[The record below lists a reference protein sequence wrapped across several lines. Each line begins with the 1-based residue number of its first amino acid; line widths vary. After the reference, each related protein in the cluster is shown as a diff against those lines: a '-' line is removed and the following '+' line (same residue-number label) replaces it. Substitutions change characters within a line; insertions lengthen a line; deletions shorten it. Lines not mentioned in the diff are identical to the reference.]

1 MKRRHRMPFGA
12 EVVDD
17 GTRFRLWAPAAPRVE
32 LELEAGGRRTRHAM
46 RADGNGWFE
55 LVERGIGAGAR
66 YAFVVNGHTV
76 PDPASRCNPDDVHRP
91 SMVVDPCAYAWE
103 DADWRGRRWEEAIVY
118 ELHVGTFTRA
128 GTFAA
133 AIERLDDLRDLGV
146 TAIEL
151 MPLADFPGRRNWGY
165 DGVLPFA
172 PDASYGTPDDLKRL
186 IDAAHRRGVMVL
198 LDVVYNHFG
207 PEGNYLHTYAPQFFT
222 DRHSTPWG
230 AAINFD
236 GPDSRVVRD
245 FYVHNALYWIEE
257 YHLDGLRLD
266 AVHAIVDDSPLHI
279 VSEIAA
285 AVRRESGARHVHIVL
300 ENDANEARYLARD
313 AQGRAVIADAQW
325 NDDLHHAIHVLAT
338 GEVDGYYADYAD
350 RPLERLGRCLAEGF
364 AYQGEPSAFRGG
376 AARGEPSARLP
387 PSAFVSCTQTHDQ
400 IGNRAR
406 GERISV
412 LAPQAALQQA
422 VAMVLLAPA
431 VPMLFMGEEFASSSP
446 FLFFCDFGPEL
457 AAAVTRGRR
466 EEFSRF
472 EWFRDPVRQASIPD
486 PNAEETFRASCLD
499 WDEVAQPVHAE
510 WRDLYRS
517 LLAKRAAEIVP
528 RLAGTASGGTYRVQD
543 QVLSVVWTLA
553 EGSLLRM
560 VANFGDARDLP
571 RPAGRQVHLQRVQDG
586 KAGSAVRWEAHGL
599 AVTLEVAA

>member
-1 MKRRHRMPFGA
+1 
-12 EVVDD
+12 
-17 GTRFRLWAPAAPRVE
+17 
-32 LELEAGGRRTRHAM
+32 
-46 RADGNGWFE
+46 
-55 LVERGIGAGAR
+55 
-66 YAFVVNGHTV
+66 
-76 PDPASRCNPDDVHRP
+76 
-91 SMVVDPCAYAWE
+91 
-103 DADWRGRRWEEAIVY
+103 
-118 ELHVGTFTRA
+118 
-128 GTFAA
+128 
-133 AIERLDDLRDLGV
+133 
-146 TAIEL
+146 
-151 MPLADFPGRRNWGY
+151 
-165 DGVLPFA
+165 
-172 PDASYGTPDDLKRL
+172 
-186 IDAAHRRGVMVL
+186 
-198 LDVVYNHFG
+198 
-207 PEGNYLHTYAPQFFT
+207 
-222 DRHSTPWG
+222 
-230 AAINFD
+230 AINFD

-325 NDDLHHAIHVLAT
+325 NDDLHHAIHVLTT

-499 WDEVAQPVHAE
+499 WDEVAQPVHAG

-553 EGSLLRM
+553 EGSLLHM

-571 RPAGRQVHLQRVQDG
+571 LPAGRQVHLQRVQDG